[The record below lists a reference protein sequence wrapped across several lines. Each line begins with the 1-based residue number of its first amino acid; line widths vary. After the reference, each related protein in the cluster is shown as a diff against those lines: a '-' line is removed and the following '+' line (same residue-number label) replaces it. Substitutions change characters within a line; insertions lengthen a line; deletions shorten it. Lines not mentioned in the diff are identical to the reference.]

1 MVPQFTRKCCYG
13 ASKKLVSTGRSPLS
27 ILARIASGSVASM
40 RQMHFSPSRTR
51 RGGTGAGS
59 DHVRPVRAR
68 RPSVVSSP
76 TVKVCGQLFGGAA
89 AVLTAGTATSRS
101 WRGTEPNARLWSG
114 ARIADASSCLHLA
127 MRAVSAG
134 VLTPLC
140 ASLRVVMGC
149 R

>member
-51 RGGTGAGS
+51 RGGTGAES

-76 TVKVCGQLFGGAA
+76 TVKVRPVVRRGRSGPHRWYSYVSIMARDRAERSALERREDRRCEQLPPPCDASRQRGRPHA
-89 AVLTAGTATSRS
+89 AV
-101 WRGTEPNARLWSG
+101 
-114 ARIADASSCLHLA
+114 RIASGGDG
-127 MRAVSAG
+127 M
-134 VLTPLC
+134 
-140 ASLRVVMGC
+140 
-149 R
+149 